1 MREIQISGCTEGKGS
16 ISKPLQIPPGS
27 LKESVRASGFPSSPG
42 IREMLGGTQ
51 GFEFGVSV
59 SVLGGLG

>member
-27 LKESVRASGFPSSPG
+27 LKESARASRLPQLPWD
-42 IREMLGGTQ
+42 Q
-51 GFEFGVSV
+51 GNAGWDSRV
-59 SVLGGLG
+59 